1 MYLIWNKK
9 NFLVSAETKM
19 IQFSQASKTAHT
31 VQELCKFSQQYQ
43 VKQINTK
50 DNTKDN
56 KKSNPHE
63 LLTINTSTRLT
74 WWRHSNHIWLW
85 RRCCYSS
92 SWSCSCCWQA
102 AGSGLLYAWGRRH
115 SSTVPQVW
123 HNIFSCGLRTGWWRT
138 VHSTECHLFIIAI
151 LFWVL
156 QCWPSRIVSASFYLH
171 C

>member
-19 IQFSQASKTAHT
+19 IQFSQASKGAHT

-74 WWRHSNHIWLW
+74 
-85 RRCCYSS
+85 
-92 SWSCSCCWQA
+92 
-102 AGSGLLYAWGRRH
+102 
-115 SSTVPQVW
+115 
-123 HNIFSCGLRTGWWRT
+123 
-138 VHSTECHLFIIAI
+138 
-151 LFWVL
+151 
-156 QCWPSRIVSASFYLH
+156 
-171 C
+171 